1 MIEVRKLAFSGK
13 DVFPIAEEFLLAGQ
27 KVTFTVSGN
36 SMWPLIRHNRDS
48 VVLSALD
55 RPARAGD
62 IVLMKVP
69 APHNLYILHRIHRI
83 QGDCCVTLG
92 DGCLTPDPPVPLDC
106 IIGRVEK
113 VYRGKRTLI
122 CDALP
127 ARCLSWLWRILLPL
141 RRPLLFCLRK
151 AAKVKAVLRYSS

>member
-1 MIEVRKLAFSGK
+1 MISVKKLMLSGK
-13 DVFPIAEEFLLAGQ
+13 DVFPFAEEFLSAGQ
-27 KVTFTVSGN
+27 KVLFTVSGN

-48 VVLSALD
+48 VLLAALD
-55 RPARAGD
+55 RPALVGD
-62 IVLMKVP
+62 IVLMNVP
-69 APHNLYILHRIHRI
+69 APHNLYILHRVHRI
-83 QGDCCVTLG
+83 QGDQCVTLG
-92 DGCLTPDPPVPLDC
+92 DGCLAHDPPVPLDC

-127 ARCLSWLWRILLPL
+127 ARCLSWLWRVLLPL

-151 AAKVKAVLRYSS
+151 AAKAKALLRHSV